1 MSDVQTAATKVH
13 GVGVAPMSDGLAVVI
28 EVNLS
33 TPEEAAALR
42 HKQTAAIRR
51 FLESVADNRRKSG
64 LSGARGSLGGSRAE
78 RKVVNE

>member
-1 MSDVQTAATKVH
+1 
-13 GVGVAPMSDGLAVVI
+13 MSDGLPVAI
-28 EVNLS
+28 EVNLA

-42 HKQTAAIRR
+42 HKQTTAIRR

-64 LSGARGSLGGSRAE
+64 VSGARDSLGGARAE